1 MRRFALTL
9 AAIGCLSA
17 CGGGDDGPGVPAADI
32 GADGGAGVDA
42 GPGVAGADAGTD
54 AGTDAGADA
63 TADTLQDS
71 GTYPVDAATVDD
83 VPALP
88 DTADLADTL
97 DLPDTAELMDAA
109 ADTLS
114 PDDTPGADVASPAGD
129 SAAGIDSGPPAPDI
143 GENPGPLCD
152 LGDPGDD
159 DRPRVVLVGHPFTAK
174 PGTPGKTIRS
184 MSLEPGGMPVD
195 DGVLLDVGVRPA
207 RIAFVPSG
215 SIALVVGEDG
225 DVVSVSVEGAQEL
238 AVVDSVKLPSA
249 DYGDI
254 AISQDGSVA
263 WVVGLNVNETSGV
276 SVVHIGCDG
285 TLTVDTAG
293 FYNVRLAESIAVL
306 PGEQTAVLLGGQ
318 TVFAPKDPDDI
329 RLLGRNGD
337 AWVEMGSF
345 DVFKDFVN
353 TGRIAASPDGS
364 RVLVPNASA
373 FSFEEGD
380 ISVLAIG
387 DGVLTEVDR
396 ITTLSAVSE
405 ALFSPDGLT
414 ALISRPEV
422 NRVAIL
428 SDLGSG
434 LSVTGEIKGIGLAD
448 QMALIDR
455 GSSEGLVL
463 IPSVDVNGGPNVA
476 VLRIDGVGVVTD
488 LGQVELGTGSEAI
501 PDAIAVM
508 R

>member
-1 MRRFALTL
+1 MRRLALTI
-9 AAIGCLSA
+9 AAIGCIAA
-17 CGGGDDGPGVPAADI
+17 CGGGDDGPGALAADVVADG
-32 GADGGAGVDA
+32 GADGGAGV
-42 GPGVAGADAGTD
+42 VAGADVAD
-54 AGTDAGADA
+54 AGGNL
-63 TADTLQDS
+63 LQDS
-71 GTYPVDAATVDD
+71 GAHPVDAETVDE
-83 VPALP
+83 VLALP
-88 DTADLADTL
+88 DTAALT
-97 DLPDTAELMDAA
+97 DTADPPDAA
-109 ADTLS
+109 PDTLS
-114 PDDTPGADVASPAGD
+114 LEDTPAGD
-129 SAAGIDSGPPAPDI
+129 AAPPDGDSVDSADSGPPAPDV
-143 GENPGPLCD
+143 GENPGLLCD

-174 PGTPGKTIRS
+174 PGAPGKTIRS

-225 DVVSVSVEGAQEL
+225 DVVSVSVEGAQDL
-238 AVVDSVKLPSA
+238 TVVDSVKLPSA

-254 AISQDGSVA
+254 AISQDGTVA

-285 TLTVDTAG
+285 ALSVDTSG
-293 FYNVRLAESIAVL
+293 FCNVRLAESIAAL

-318 TVFAPKDPDDI
+318 TVFAPKDPDDV

-337 AWVEMGSF
+337 AWVEIGAF

-364 RVLVPNASA
+364 RVLVPNSSA

-434 LSVTGEIKGIGLAD
+434 LAVTGEIKGIGLAD
-448 QMALIDR
+448 QMALVDR